1 MLSTGAFLIP
11 VPALVAALPHPP
23 SFITIP
29 LGKRSSIERSTG
41 VADVSA
47 VRASIAGAV
56 AKVQHNLAIYEENTG
71 RSLTNSR
78 RVRKRDQGS
87 DPLFDYM
94 DEYWYGNI
102 TIGTPPLTFSMDFDT
117 GSSDLFI
124 PGLDCA
130 TCGGFTMY
138 NPNASSTSKE
148 LGKSV
153 GLIYGDQSSVI
164 GLTYTDTVSI
174 GGYTAK
180 NQTIVAAQQYSTG
193 FSNSTRVS
201 DGLMG
206 MAFGSLGQSTSSPL
220 VQTLIAQ
227 KAIPEPLFAFKLAQ
241 SGSEL
246 RIGGV
251 NSALYKGAFTYTN
264 VTRAAFWQIDVGSVS
279 ANGTQ
284 ILSNV
289 SAVVDSGTTVITG
302 DTASVSKL
310 YAAVG
315 GVALGGGTYAYPC
328 DATPDFAFQIGG
340 KSITI
345 APEVLNGGYYSDSI
359 DGEAMCLGQITGG
372 DDLGLWILGDV
383 FMKNTY
389 TVFDLANQRVG
400 FADLA

>member
-1 MLSTGAFLIP
+1 MLYSGAFLIL

-29 LGKRSSIERSTG
+29 LGKRSPIERSAG

-47 VRASIAGAV
+47 VRAGMARAV
-56 AKVQHNLAIYEENTG
+56 AKVERNLAIYEENTG

-87 DPLFDYM
+87 DPLFGSKDI
-94 DEYWYGNI
+94 YWYGNI
-102 TIGTPPLTFSMDFDT
+102 TIGTPPVTFSMDFDT

-124 PGLDCA
+124 PSPDCA
-130 TCGGFTMY
+130 TCGGFTVY
-138 NPNASSTSKE
+138 NATASSTSKE
-148 LGKSV
+148 LGQYV

-174 GGYTAK
+174 AGYTAK
-180 NQTIVAAQQYSTG
+180 NQTIVAALEYSSG
-193 FSNSTRVS
+193 FTNSSVVS

-206 MAFGSLGQSTSSPL
+206 MAFGSIGKSTSSPL

-227 KAIPEPLFAFKLAQ
+227 NAIPEPVFAFKLAQ

-251 NSALYKGAFTYTN
+251 NSALYKGDFTYTN
-264 VTRAAFWQIDVGSVS
+264 VTNAGYWQIDVESVS

-289 SAVVDSGTTVITG
+289 SAIVDSGTTVITG

-315 GVALGGGTYAYPC
+315 GVALGDGTYAYPC
-328 DATPDFAFQIGG
+328 DATPEFAFQIGG
-340 KSITI
+340 KSIAV
-345 APEVLNGGYYSDSI
+345 APEVLNGGYLTDSI
-359 DGEAMCLGQITGG
+359 NGKPMCLGAITGG
-372 DDLGLWILGDV
+372 DPIGFWILGDI
-383 FMKNTY
+383 FMRNIY
-389 TVFDLANQRVG
+389 TVFDLGNQRVG